1 MNRRLAMLGA
11 LALSSSACTNLRS
24 VSAPIHRVYDRL
36 RPAANAQ
43 SLIVFLPG
51 VFDYAEDFERFGFLQ
66 AVRQERL
73 PIDMVAVD
81 ANLRYL
87 QRDTLVER
95 LHQDVV
101 TPARQRGYR
110 RIWLAGISLGGLSA
124 MLYASRHTDISGIIA
139 IAPFMGRPEALEEIA
154 SAGGLD
160 QWQPDANTVMLD
172 WERDPY
178 LWLKR
183 YLPKLTEQQLPPTP
197 RLILGVGLQDRYYRE
212 QSALASS
219 LPSEDV
225 FTAPGIHDWPVWQ
238 ILWRKILSAHGN
250 LLAGP
255 SMFEN
260 E

>member
-1 MNRRLAMLGA
+1 MNRRLAMLGT
-11 LALSSSACTNLRS
+11 LILMNSACTNLRS
-24 VSAPIHRVYDRL
+24 IGAPIHRAYDRL
-36 RPAANAQ
+36 LPTANAQ
-43 SLIVFLPG
+43 SLVVFLPG
-51 VFDYAEDFERFGFLQ
+51 VLDYAEDFERFGFLQ

-73 PIDMVAVD
+73 AIDMVAVD

-87 QRDTLVER
+87 QRGTLVER

-101 TPARQRGYR
+101 IPARRRGYS

-124 MLYASRHTDISGIIA
+124 MLYASKHTDISGVIA
-139 IAPFMGRPEALEEIA
+139 IAPFMGRPETLDEIT

-160 QWQPDANTVMLD
+160 QWQANEDTVMFD

-183 YLPKLTEQQLPPTP
+183 YLPELAKKQSPAKQARPAP
-197 RLILGVGLQDRYYRE
+197 RLIMGLGLQDRYYKE

-238 ILWRKILSAHGN
+238 ALWRKILRTHGN
-250 LLAGP
+250 LLAGY
-255 SMFEN
+255 
-260 E
+260 

>member
-1 MNRRLAMLGA
+1 MAT
-11 LALSSSACTNLRS
+11 LALSSSACTNLRA

-36 RPAANAQ
+36 LPAANAQ

-51 VFDYAEDFERFGFLQ
+51 VYDYAEDFERFGFLK

-73 PIDMVAVD
+73 AIDMVAVD

-87 QRDTLVER
+87 QRGTLVER

-101 TPARQRGYR
+101 TPARNRGYAK
-110 RIWLAGISLGGLSA
+110 IWLAGISLGGLSA
-124 MLYASRHTDISGIIA
+124 MLYASRHTDISGVIA
-139 IAPFMGRPEALEEIA
+139 IAPFMGRPAALDEIA
-154 SAGGLD
+154 NAGGLD
-160 QWQPDANTVMLD
+160 QWQANPGTVMFD

-183 YLPKLTEQQLPPTP
+183 YLPSLAGQQGPTKP
-197 RLILGVGLQDRYYRE
+197 RLIMGLGLQDRYYRE
-212 QSALASS
+212 QSALASR

-238 ILWRKILSAHGN
+238 TLWRKILSTHGD
-250 LLAGP
+250 LLAGY
-255 SMFEN
+255 
-260 E
+260 